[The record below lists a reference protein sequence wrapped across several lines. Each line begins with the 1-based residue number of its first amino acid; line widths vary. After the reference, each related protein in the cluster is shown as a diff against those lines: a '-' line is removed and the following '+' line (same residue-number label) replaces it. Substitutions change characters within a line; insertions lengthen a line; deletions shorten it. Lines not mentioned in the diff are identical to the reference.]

1 VRKVKRNPMK
11 STNSF
16 FELDSIW
23 KKFGISSPDDLLALT
38 KKLTLRNEVPESVKR
53 EFKTIKDLIIHS
65 YSQYDFLD
73 SAHDKA
79 LFTFEM
85 ALKKR
90 YQELEN
96 KKCRL
101 KFPKLITW
109 AAKNEL
115 FEEDEHQIRSLKN
128 LRDRSAHPE
137 DWTLF
142 GHLSLFVIL
151 KITNVINGLY
161 ENTKLRRERKEEF
174 ARLNR
179 IFIEF
184 NKNGVML
191 EINSKRRVIFLSQ
204 LVFYDNIHSPA
215 IYYFLFYPIFDL
227 TISEDKSVYVP
238 PPLIF
243 KTKGYSRKTSQICL
257 FGFLKDEKVILSLI
271 EKFQDKERFNKWIE
285 QFKKHKFPLKN
296 EIQYRISEIKNYLQ
310 NKVFG
315 NFI

>member
-1 VRKVKRNPMK
+1 MRKVKRNPMK
-11 STNSF
+11 SNNSF

-23 KKFGISSPDDLLALT
+23 KKFGISSTDDLLALT
-38 KKLTLRNEVPESVKR
+38 KKLALRNEVPESVKR

-73 SAHDKA
+73 SAQDKA
-79 LFTFEM
+79 LLTFEM
-85 ALKKR
+85 ALKIR
-90 YQELEN
+90 YQEIEQ

-101 KFPKLITW
+101 KLSKLITW
-109 AAKNEL
+109 AVKNEL
-115 FEEDEHQIRSLKN
+115 FEEEEHQIRSLKN

-151 KITNVINGLY
+151 KITNIINGLY
-161 ENTKLRRERKEEF
+161 KDTMIRRERKEECSRVNSF
-174 ARLNR
+174 L
-179 IFIEF
+179 EVY
-184 NKNGVML
+184 NKNGAILNLNANGLLV
-191 EINSKRRVIFLSQ
+191 FLSQ

-227 TISEDKSVYVP
+227 TISEYKRVDVSP
-238 PPLIF
+238 PVIF
-243 KTKGYSRKTSQICL
+243 KTKSYSRRL
-257 FGFLKDEKVILSLI
+257 GEMHFFGFSKDEKIILTLI
-271 EKFQDKERFNKWIE
+271 EKSKDQDRFNKWMK
-285 QFKKHKFPLKN
+285 QFKDHKFPIRN
-296 EIQYRISEIKNYLQ
+296 EIQYRIVKIKNYLQ